1 MDLRPGVGP
10 GYGPVM
16 SMITWAALLGAI
28 ALEVAG
34 TTMLQASQQFTRV
47 WPTAGMAVCYG
58 LAFYLLSIALRQ
70 MPVGIAYAIWSG
82 LGVVLISVIGLF
94 LFKQKLDLPAI
105 IGLVMIIGGV
115 VVINLFSK
123 SVTH

>member
-1 MDLRPGVGP
+1 MN
-10 GYGPVM
+10 PV
-16 SMITWAALLGAI
+16 TWAALLGAI
-28 ALEVAG
+28 GFEVLG
-34 TTMLQASQQFTRV
+34 TTLLQQSQQFTRP
-47 WPTAGMAVCYG
+47 WPTAGLAVCYG
-58 LAFYLLSIALRQ
+58 VAFYLLTLALKQ
-70 MPVGIAYAIWSG
+70 MPVGLAYAIWSG

-105 IGLVMIIGGV
+105 IGLALIIGGV

>member
-1 MDLRPGVGP
+1 
-10 GYGPVM
+10 M
-16 SMITWAALLGAI
+16 SLVTWAALLGAI

-47 WPTAGMAVCYG
+47 WPMAGMAVCYG

-82 LGVVLISVIGLF
+82 LGVVLISVIGTVVF
-94 LFKQKLDLPAI
+94 RQRLDLPAMV
-105 IGLVMIIGGV
+105 GLAMIVGGAW
-115 VVINLFSK
+115 
-123 SVTH
+123 

>member
-1 MDLRPGVGP
+1 
-10 GYGPVM
+10 M
-16 SMITWAALLGAI
+16 SPLTWAALLGAI

-82 LGVVLISVIGLF
+82 LGVVLISVIGTVVF
-94 LFKQKLDLPAI
+94 RQRLDLPAML
-105 IGLVMIIGGV
+105 GLAMIVGGV

-123 SVTH
+123 TVGH

>member
-1 MDLRPGVGP
+1 
-10 GYGPVM
+10 M
-16 SMITWAALLGAI
+16 SLVTWAALLGAI

-82 LGVVLISVIGLF
+82 LGVVLISVIGAVVF
-94 LFKQKLDLPAI
+94 RQRLDLPAMV
-105 IGLVMIIGGV
+105 GLAMIIGGV

-123 SVTH
+123 TVGH

>member
-1 MDLRPGVGP
+1 
-10 GYGPVM
+10 M
-16 SMITWAALLGAI
+16 SFVTWAALLGAI

-47 WPTAGMAVCYG
+47 WPTSGMAVCYG

-82 LGVVLISVIGLF
+82 LGVVLISVIGTVVF
-94 LFKQKLDLPAI
+94 RQRLDLPAMV
-105 IGLVMIIGGV
+105 GLAMIVGGV
-115 VVINLFSK
+115 MVINLFSRT
-123 SVTH
+123 VGH

>member
-1 MDLRPGVGP
+1 
-10 GYGPVM
+10 M
-16 SMITWAALLGAI
+16 SLVTWAALLGAI

-34 TTMLQASQQFTRV
+34 TTMLQVSQQFTRV

-82 LGVVLISVIGLF
+82 LGVVLISVIGTVVF
-94 LFKQKLDLPAI
+94 RQRLDLPAMV
-105 IGLVMIIGGV
+105 GLAMIVGGV
-115 VVINLFSK
+115 MVINLLSK
-123 SVTH
+123 TVGH